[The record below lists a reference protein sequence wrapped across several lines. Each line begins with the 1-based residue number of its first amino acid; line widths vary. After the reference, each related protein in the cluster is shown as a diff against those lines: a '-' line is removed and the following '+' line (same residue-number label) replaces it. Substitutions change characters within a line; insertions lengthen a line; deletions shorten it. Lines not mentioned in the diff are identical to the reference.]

1 MKRKED
7 REELEGAGDADGRV
21 ERPRAKCEREKEMYM
36 VGRGRVPGFGF
47 KIKWNNNIG
56 ETGK

>member
-36 VGRGRVPGFGF
+36 VGRGREEAEF
-47 KIKWNNNIG
+47 
-56 ETGK
+56 ELR